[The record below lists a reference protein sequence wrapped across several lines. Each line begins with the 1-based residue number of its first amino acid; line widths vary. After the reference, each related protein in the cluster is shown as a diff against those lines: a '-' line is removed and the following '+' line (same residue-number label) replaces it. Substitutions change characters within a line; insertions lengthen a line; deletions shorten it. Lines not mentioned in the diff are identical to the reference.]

1 MDFLLDLILRFSTV
15 QIQVAFILP
24 TTGTSDEEES
34 SWCVR
39 LRNRSLPVPGGLP
52 GCRSVSTTALTTAR
66 YVSLEGSKGFVCCI
80 PDFGG
85 SCTRDERAWLRRVNI
100 ESSKARRFDRR
111 GPRARR
117 LEGMV
122 G

>member
-1 MDFLLDLILRFSTV
+1 MDFLLDLVLRFSTV

-52 GCRSVSTTALTTAR
+52 GCRSVSMTA
-66 YVSLEGSKGFVCCI
+66 VE
-80 PDFGG
+80 D
-85 SCTRDERAWLRRVNI
+85 
-100 ESSKARRFDRR
+100 
-111 GPRARR
+111 PR
-117 LEGMV
+117 MV
-122 G
+122 